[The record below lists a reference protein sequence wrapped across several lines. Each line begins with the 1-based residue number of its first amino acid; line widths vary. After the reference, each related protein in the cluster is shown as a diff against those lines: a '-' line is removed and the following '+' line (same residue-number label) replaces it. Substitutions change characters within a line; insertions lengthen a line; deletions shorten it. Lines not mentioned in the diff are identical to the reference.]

1 MQLSVEIWK
10 VRETKRHYLTNDLLL
25 SSRISPV
32 SWFKEKMP
40 EALELSEREEDLAVG
55 IFAINAIT
63 SAAIWPRG
71 LEIDVEDPQKWEEVE
86 PDILYL
92 LQSHTGAE
100 DVTTFDSPQ
109 NLI

>member
-1 MQLSVEIWK
+1 MKLSVEIWK
-10 VRETKRHYLTNDLLL
+10 VSETQRHYLTNDLLL
-25 SSRISPV
+25 TSGASSV

-40 EALELSEREEDLAVG
+40 EALELSEREEDLAMG
-55 IFAINAIT
+55 IFAISAIT

-71 LEIDVEDPQKWEEVE
+71 LEIDVEDPKNWEEVE
-86 PDILYL
+86 PGILNL

-109 NLI
+109 NLS